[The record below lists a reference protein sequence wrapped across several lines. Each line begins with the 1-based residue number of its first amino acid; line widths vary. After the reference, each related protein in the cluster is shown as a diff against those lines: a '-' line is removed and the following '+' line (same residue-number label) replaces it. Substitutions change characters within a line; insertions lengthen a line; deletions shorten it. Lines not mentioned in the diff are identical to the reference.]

1 MCGTYLNNKNS
12 GKLEVSVAEQKKK
25 KKIKTI
31 REDFIKEV
39 CGVWGSLWT
48 MRRQSLMRE
57 EFL

>member
-39 CGVWGSLWT
+39 CGV
-48 MRRQSLMRE
+48 
-57 EFL
+57 

>member
-12 GKLEVSVAEQKKK
+12 GKLEISVAEQKKK
-25 KKIKTI
+25 KQPI

-39 CGVWGSLWT
+39 CGVWGGLWT
-48 MRRQSLMRE
+48 MGRQSLMRE